1 MKSNIETFGNR
12 IYPYELFKKGI
23 IDEETYKAI
32 AYFDRPGNFEI
43 IRNALGDSWLCAYGY
58 DDEPFCD
65 GGGWGSPNPYPFLD
79 SNGLTEKS
87 LYVDEN
93 DIDLNEYE
101 LVNDEVYGES
111 YYRQKNPNSDYQ
123 FHAFGD
129 IIQDEEG
136 RFYDP
141 KKYPKPDDYRFVY
154 VFHIKT

>member
-1 MKSNIETFGNR
+1 MKDNIETFNGNR
-12 IYPYELFKKGI
+12 IFPRGLLEKGI
-23 IDEETYKAI
+23 IDEETYNAI
-32 AYFDRPGNFEI
+32 MNFDKPGNLEI

-65 GGGWGSPNPYPFLD
+65 GGGWGSDDPYPFLD

-101 LVNDEVYGES
+101 LVNDEGYGKS
-111 YYRQKNPNSDYQ
+111 YYRQKNSNYSWYSY
-123 FHAFGD
+123 GD
-129 IIQDEEG
+129 IKSDDYG

-141 KKYPKPDDYRFVY
+141 KKYPNPDDYRFVY
-154 VFHIKT
+154 INHIKT